1 MANLL
6 EETLE
11 VLETYNL
18 TIKDI
23 KWIGSEDFKIQN
35 FFDIANIIYDEGF
48 GGQRIP
54 YDLVIVGEDWWLERA
69 EYDGSEWWRFMKKPI
84 EPSKEKKLE
93 NLPLGAYDSLVG
105 LVEGYEWEKK

>member
-35 FFDIANIIYDEGF
+35 FFDIANIIYDDGF
-48 GGQRIP
+48 GCQLVP
-54 YDLVIVGEDWWLERA
+54 YDLVIVGKDWWLERA

-84 EPSKEKKLE
+84 EPLKEKELK
-93 NLPLGAYDSLVG
+93 NLPLGSRDSLID
-105 LVEGYEWEKK
+105 LVEGYVREEK